1 MFTASSLF
9 LREAQIYRTDPTF
22 VMTLPV
28 AVLAALTASAAAA
41 LTPSH
46 GYAASFAGGRPIAAA
61 VWRDGAHQD
70 LQFPGMEAGFTV
82 SAWLKFGDTSASR
95 VQPALEITIEDDCC
109 FFMYPGKGGYQF
121 GSGGPTEIFGGL
133 GAATDCA
140 GASHSQP
147 HTASSGTTASPT
159 SRSSSSARAASPVV
173 SSRRSTPTTAPTA
186 TSTARTSAPPARPT
200 WGTHWC

>member
-1 MFTASSLF
+1 
-9 LREAQIYRTDPTF
+9 
-22 VMTLPV
+22 MTLPV

-82 SAWLKFGDTSASR
+82 SAWLKFGDTSSSR

-109 FFMYPGKGGYQF
+109 FFMYPGFNGQPCRGCGGSR
-121 GSGGPTEIFGGL
+121 GGCAWKSG
-133 GAATDCA
+133 
-140 GASHSQP
+140 
-147 HTASSGTTASPT
+147 
-159 SRSSSSARAASPVV
+159 
-173 SSRRSTPTTAPTA
+173 
-186 TSTARTSAPPARPT
+186 
-200 WGTHWC
+200 